1 MSSTNR
7 SVKMVH
13 RSVKMA
19 RVGAA
24 QILEDLDSITRFPKK
39 KPNMSDEDKEEL
51 LTHEITLQK
60 HSNVEEKL
68 SLNSIKKE
76 FKITNDKENRR
87 IPRMIP
93 SASLIESHSKL
104 ALNTTIQDVET
115 KLSKVYNEM
124 ISGKL
129 ETLHSQETKDTLR
142 HSCQ

>member
-1 MSSTNR
+1 
-7 SVKMVH
+7 
-13 RSVKMA
+13 MA
-19 RVGAA
+19 GAGAA

-39 KPNMSDEDKEEL
+39 KPNMLDEDKEEL

-93 SASLIESHSKL
+93 SASLIESHSNL

-115 KLSKVYNEM
+115 KLSKVYNET
-124 ISGKL
+124 ISEKL
-129 ETLHSQETKDTLR
+129 ETLHNQETKDTLR